1 MVVRNDLASFLAF
14 QSQSYLYIFKSNF
27 RLPVPTSELATK
39 TLLIKSRAIAKF
51 FGHFGSNIIKFKE
64 IFLFA
69 YLFIIILK
77 SNATYINYFTTFL
90 QIVDVILVI
99 FK

>member
-1 MVVRNDLASFLAF
+1 MVVRNDLATFLAF
-14 QSQSYLYIFKSNF
+14 KSQSYLYIFKSNF

-64 IFLFA
+64 SFYFLI
-69 YLFIIILK
+69 YL
-77 SNATYINYFTTFL
+77 
-90 QIVDVILVI
+90 
-99 FK
+99 

>member
-14 QSQSYLYIFKSNF
+14 KSQSYLHIFKSNF

-39 TLLIKSRAIAKF
+39 TLLIKSRAITKF
-51 FGHFGSNIIKFKE
+51 FGHFVSNIFKFKE
-64 IFLFA
+64 SFLFP

-77 SNATYINYFTTFL
+77 SNTTYINYFTIFL
-90 QIVDVILVI
+90 QITDMM